1 MQRNNSQRKRAASHS
16 QKKDCYEAGH
26 ISKLIQK
33 GLPKT
38 VGFFIDR
45 EFKTKEHYLSF
56 AENLMWLLKIKHP
69 DKYSELRFTKNDNL
83 QYFVFKL
90 LETYYDEIDL
100 VHKYTEFTDLVLTY
114 NIEEKTLYENQ
125 YIISDIVPFT
135 LDLQFFNK
143 IKNPN
148 MKKLVAL
155 FLKVYNS
162 FSYTR
167 LLDQPG
173 RYNNNYFDDLYETE
187 SESINE
193 NIHYYSDLKDDESNA
208 SMIEELQERLL
219 EMNAELSTLQFET
232 DQFRNKI
239 DREYQNTSIEDLKA
253 FKFKKKTNNAF
264 KDKIFELIE
273 LDLKDCFDKIYYIGD
288 SVGRVFENCFLLTL
302 YYEDSPFKE
311 LNNAFIKQEV
321 DGINS
326 DSIDPL
332 FFQRRVQIGNKQL
345 VYGDDSIIE
354 RIPKAIKTLEQ
365 IFEML
370 RNDYYI

>member
-1 MQRNNSQRKRAASHS
+1 MQRNNSQRKRTASHS

-83 QYFVFKL
+83 QSFVFKL

-100 VHKYTEFTDLVLTY
+100 VHEYTEFTDLVLTY

-173 RYNNNYFDDLYETE
+173 RYNYNYFDDLYETE

-193 NIHYYSDLKDDESNA
+193 DIHYYSYLKDDESNA

-239 DREYQNTSIEDLKA
+239 DREYQNTNIEDLKA
-253 FKFKKKTNNAF
+253 FKFKKKTHNAF

-288 SVGRVFENCFLLTL
+288 SVGRVFENYFLLTL

-311 LNNAFIKQEV
+311 LNNAFIRQEV
-321 DGINS
+321 DAINS

-370 RNDYYI
+370 RDDYYI

>member
-1 MQRNNSQRKRAASHS
+1 MQRNNSQRKTRPSYP
-16 QKKDCYEAGH
+16 QKTDCYEAGH

-45 EFKTKEHYLSF
+45 EFRTKENYLSF
-56 AENLMWLLKIKHP
+56 AENIMWLLQIKHP
-69 DKYSELRFTKNDNL
+69 DRYSELKFSKNDNL
-83 QYFVFKL
+83 QSFVFKL
-90 LETYYDEIDL
+90 LETYYDEIGS
-100 VHKYTEFTDLVLTY
+100 VHEYTEYTDLVLTY

-173 RYNNNYFDDLYETE
+173 RYNNDYFDDLYESD
-187 SESINE
+187 SEAIIEDIDYYKE
-193 NIHYYSDLKDDESNA
+193 NGDE
-208 SMIEELQERLL
+208 EQVQELQDRLL
-219 EMNAELSTLQFET
+219 DMNSELSTLQFET
-232 DQFRNKI
+232 GQFRNKI
-239 DREYQNTSIEDLKA
+239 EIEYRNTNIEDLKNY
-253 FKFKKKTNNAF
+253 KFKKKTNNEF
-264 KDKIFELIE
+264 KEKIFELID
-273 LDLKDCFDKIYYIGD
+273 LDLEDCFNSVSYIGD
-288 SVGRVFENCFLLTL
+288 SVGRVFENCFLLTT
-302 YYEDSPFKE
+302 YYEDSSFE
-311 LNNAFIKQEV
+311 LNNSYLRQEI
-321 DGINS
+321 DAINS
-326 DSIDPL
+326 DSMDPI
-332 FFQRRVQIGNKQL
+332 FFQRRVQIGNKNL

-354 RIPKAIKTLEQ
+354 RIPKAIKTLER

>member
-1 MQRNNSQRKRAASHS
+1 MQRNNSERKGKPTRS
-16 QKKDCYEAGH
+16 QKTDCYEAGH

-45 EFKTKEHYLSF
+45 EFKTKESF
-56 AENLMWLLKIKHP
+56 LALAENLMWLIKIKYP
-69 DKYSELRFTKNDNL
+69 DKYSELRFTKNDNI
-83 QYFVFKL
+83 QSFVFKL
-90 LETYYDEIDL
+90 LETYYEEINS
-100 VHKYTEFTDLVLTY
+100 VHEYTEFTDLVLTY
-114 NIEEKTLYENQ
+114 DVQKNILYENQ

-135 LDLQFFNK
+135 LDLKFYDR

-173 RYNNNYFDDLYETE
+173 SYNNDYFDNQYEME
-187 SESINE
+187 VESIQSDIEYYEE
-193 NIHYYSDLKDDESNA
+193 NNNKDLV
-208 SMIEELQERLL
+208 EEMKERLL
-219 EMNAELSTLQFET
+219 EMKVELSTFQFET
-232 DQFRNKI
+232 DKYRNSIQRQYDK
-239 DREYQNTSIEDLKA
+239 TSIEDLKS
-253 FKFKKKTNNAF
+253 FKFKKKTHNEF
-264 KDKIFELIE
+264 KEKIFELIE
-273 LDLKDCFDKIYYIGD
+273 LDLEDCFSKITYIGD
-288 SVGRVFENCFLLTL
+288 SVGRVFENCFILTT
-302 YYEDSPFKE
+302 YYEDSGFE
-311 LNNAFIKQEV
+311 LNDSFLRNEIDA
-321 DGINS
+321 INS

-332 FFQRRVQIGNKQL
+332 FFQRRVQINNQNL

-354 RIPKAIKTLEQ
+354 RIPKAIQVLER

-370 RNDYYI
+370 RNDDYL

>member
-1 MQRNNSQRKRAASHS
+1 MQRNNSQRKRTASHS

-38 VGFFIDR
+38 VGFFIDI

-83 QYFVFKL
+83 QSFVFKL
-90 LETYYDEIDL
+90 LETYYDEIGS
-100 VHKYTEFTDLVLTY
+100 VHEYTEFTDLVLTY

-187 SESINE
+187 SESINDDI
-193 NIHYYSDLKDDESNA
+193 NYYSDSEDDESNA
-208 SMIEELQERLL
+208 SMIEELKERLL
-219 EMNAELSTLQFET
+219 EMNTELSTLQFET

-239 DREYQNTSIEDLKA
+239 DREYQNTSIEDLKS
-253 FKFKKKTNNAF
+253 FKFKKKTHNEF
-264 KDKIFELIE
+264 KKKIFELIE
-273 LDLKDCFDKIYYIGD
+273 LDLEDCFDKVYYIGD

-302 YYEDSPFKE
+302 YYEDSPFEK

-321 DGINS
+321 DAINS
-326 DSIDPL
+326 DSMDPL
-332 FFQRRVQIGNKQL
+332 FFQRQVQIGNKKL
-345 VYGDDSIIE
+345 LYGDDSIIE

>member
-1 MQRNNSQRKRAASHS
+1 MQRNNSQRKRTASHS

-38 VGFFIDR
+38 VGFFIDI

-83 QYFVFKL
+83 QSFVFKL

-100 VHKYTEFTDLVLTY
+100 VHEYTEFTDLVLTY
-114 NIEEKTLYENQ
+114 NIEEKKLYENQ

-193 NIHYYSDLKDDESNA
+193 DIQYYSDSENDESNE
-208 SMIEELQERLL
+208 SFIEELKDRLL

-253 FKFKKKTNNAF
+253 FKFKKKAHNEF
-264 KDKIFELIE
+264 KKKIFELIE
-273 LDLKDCFDKIYYIGD
+273 LDLEDCFDKIYYIGD

-302 YYEDSPFKE
+302 YYEDSQFEE
-311 LNNAFIKQEV
+311 LNNAFIRQEV
-321 DGINS
+321 DAINS
-326 DSIDPL
+326 DSMDPL
-332 FFQRRVQIGNKQL
+332 FFQRQVQIGNKKL
-345 VYGDDSIIE
+345 LYGDDSIIE

>member
-1 MQRNNSQRKRAASHS
+1 MQRNNSERKGKPTRS
-16 QKKDCYEAGH
+16 QKTDCYETGH

-45 EFKTKEHYLSF
+45 EFKTKESF
-56 AENLMWLLKIKHP
+56 LALAENLMWLVKIKYP
-69 DKYSELRFTKNDNL
+69 DKYSELRFTKNDNI
-83 QYFVFKL
+83 QSFVFKL
-90 LETYYDEIDL
+90 LESYYEEINS
-100 VHKYTEFTDLVLTY
+100 VHEYTEFTDLVLTY
-114 NIEEKTLYENQ
+114 DVQKNILYENQ

-135 LDLQFFNK
+135 LDLQFYDR

-193 NIHYYSDLKDDESNA
+193 DIQYYSNSEDDESNE
-208 SMIEELQERLL
+208 SFIEELENRLL
-219 EMNAELSTLQFET
+219 DMNAELSILQFET

-302 YYEDSPFKE
+302 YYEDSPFEE
-311 LNNAFIKQEV
+311 LNNAFIRQEV
-321 DGINS
+321 DAINS

-345 VYGDDSIIE
+345 VYGDESIIE
-354 RIPKAIKTLEQ
+354 RIPKAIQVLER

-370 RNDYYI
+370 RNDDYL

>member
-1 MQRNNSQRKRAASHS
+1 MQRNNSQRKRTASHS

-38 VGFFIDR
+38 VGFFIDI

-83 QYFVFKL
+83 QSFVFKL
-90 LETYYDEIDL
+90 LETYYDEIGL
-100 VHKYTEFTDLVLTY
+100 VHEYTEFTDLVLTY

-193 NIHYYSDLKDDESNA
+193 DIHYYSDLEDDESNA

-219 EMNAELSTLQFET
+219 KMNAELSTLQFET

-253 FKFKKKTNNAF
+253 FKFKKKAHNEF
-264 KDKIFELIE
+264 KEKIFELIE
-273 LDLKDCFDKIYYIGD
+273 LDLEDCFDKVYYIDD

-302 YYEDSPFKE
+302 YYEDSPFEE

-332 FFQRRVQIGNKQL
+332 FFQRRVQIGNNKL

>member
-1 MQRNNSQRKRAASHS
+1 MQRNNSQRKRTASHS
-16 QKKDCYEAGH
+16 QEKDCYEAGH

-83 QYFVFKL
+83 QSFVFKL
-90 LETYYDEIDL
+90 LETYYDEIGS
-100 VHKYTEFTDLVLTY
+100 VHEYTEFTDLVLTY

-135 LDLQFFNK
+135 LDLEFFNK

-173 RYNNNYFDDLYETE
+173 TYNNNYFDDLYEME

-193 NIHYYSDLKDDESNA
+193 DIDYYKENDNPKYV
-208 SMIEELQERLL
+208 EELEDRLV
-219 EMNAELSTLQFET
+219 EMNAELSTLQFEA
-232 DQFRNKI
+232 DKFRNNI
-239 DREYQNTSIEDLKA
+239 DREYNNTNIEDLKS
-253 FKFKKKTNNAF
+253 FKFKKKTHNEF
-264 KDKIFELIE
+264 KEKIFELIE
-273 LDLKDCFDKIYYIGD
+273 LDLKDCFTKINYIGD

-302 YYEDSPFKE
+302 YYEDSPFEE
-311 LNNAFIKQEV
+311 LNNAFIRQEV
-321 DGINS
+321 DAINS

-332 FFQRRVQIGNKQL
+332 FFQRRVQIGNNKL

-354 RIPKAIKTLEQ
+354 RIPKAIQTLEQ

-370 RNDYYI
+370 RNDNYL